1 MADTYLLDKVQVLVR
16 DENLL
21 NIDEENPLLSGCDL
35 FVKLA

>member
-1 MADTYLLDKVQVLVR
+1 MADAYLLDKVQVLVR

-21 NIDEENPLLSGCDL
+21 NVDEENPPLSGCDL